1 MNGLRLRSNPATLLA
16 YRNLTQTQFGLNNT
30 LQRLSSGLRINKAAD
45 DSAGSAVST
54 RMNNQIL
61 GMKQANENSQQAN
74 NLIQMAESGL
84 NDISGM
90 LSRMRELATQAATDT
105 LNANDR
111 TSINLEFQA
120 LKNEISRVAHATEYN
135 EMNLLNGT
143 DYKNEVHRI
152 NTTADDVIGI
162 NIKNANLSHDVRK
175 GIYTLSDEHIDV
187 SGLADISKLSDT
199 AITGIRYSSSS
210 IQPALGETY
219 TIKSQVNSGLADIDS
234 LSSTSVSQLRH
245 STSPI
250 VLPGDHTISARLD
263 ASDHANISG
272 LSGTAITEIRHN
284 ASSVV
289 QPGDYT
295 ISSKVNA
302 GTTNISNVSGTSIV
316 HSNSPLT
323 QPGFYTVSSKVNAG
337 TTNISNVS
345 GTSII
350 HSNSPLTQPGF
361 YTVSS
366 KVNAGTANISN
377 LVNINKINHN
387 ASIQPGVYS
396 INSQVNPNTIAISQ
410 AAINHTS
417 SASVGNYVVSA
428 KVDAG
433 TADISNLS
441 GTSINQIS
449 HQSSV
454 QPGVYTLQVASSNS
468 SGTTFTY
475 DPALSGSNRL
485 LTNDFLT
492 VGINHDAS
500 LINTNLGNT
509 SVVFDPDGTSGPKG
523 PSGDFFYPGT
533 PLEGFSVKYEI
544 GGSTQLYRNAAPENS
559 PNISFNVRDH
569 STATH
574 QVSVANG
581 TTPDG
586 NLEIEQVVSLEEGS
600 RVLRFDL
607 TFKNVGSQPI
617 SNLKYLRNADPD
629 QDRGPHGT
637 TNTFND
643 TLTLASGE
651 VAASAVGEISGY
663 TVVIGSVDK
672 DAVVSAGRDFKI
684 TDPDIVLNSPN
695 DPNGGKE
702 DNSINVAKN
711 LMGLPSGATKNMTF
725 FYTFGENK
733 NDALSTLDHEGIP
746 VVTMTVTAPDGLSES
761 YTHTQGDSFNGKV
774 ALTNLGIEMDINNID
789 VLPGQLISS
798 QTFTIDPT
806 LVVTA
811 PDTTTSEVTYNLND
825 TSADFSDLG
834 LQVDTNNTSAM
845 TNALLSNSQSFTI
858 NPTLVVTA
866 PDTTTSEVTYNLN
879 DTSVDFSSLGI
890 DVDTENAVN
899 MTADLLNTP
908 KTFTINPTLEVTP
921 PVGSPVETDYSFNSS
936 SQTVDFPSLGIDVD
950 TENAVNMT
958 ADLLN
963 TPKTFTINPTL
974 EVTPPVGSPVETDYS
989 FNSNSQTVDFSS
1001 LGIEMDTG
1009 NAANT
1014 TAILLDSFGEFTVNA
1029 RLTAVAPDG
1038 THQEVKYPSS
1048 GESQTVSF
1056 DNLGLDVDS
1065 NDAEQTSTILLNRTQ
1080 GFIVDARLTATAP
1093 DGTYQEI
1100 KYSSSGE
1107 SQTVSFDNLGL
1118 DVDSNNAQITANQ
1131 LLDNSKDFTVNPT
1144 LAVNS
1149 PNTGPM
1155 EEIGYQFH
1163 SNPQT
1168 IDFSRLGLEVD
1179 TNEAPK
1185 TTTTL
1190 LGSSQDFFVPETRKL
1205 TMTGENG
1212 LQQSLEYRVGYD
1224 TTLNFDEFGIQL
1236 EINGSPDH
1244 STPSIDSYNPHTDSL
1259 NGKQIEI
1266 SPNRDLQ
1273 VGFDNDVNHQLK
1285 LGITSVTAS
1294 GLEIEDES
1302 VADINQARSAITS
1315 LDMAIDVVNQERSYL
1330 ASEQNRLAFTMS
1342 NLTNQTQNIEISRSN
1357 IQDADFASDAASLA
1371 KNQIL
1376 TQSTTAMLA
1385 QANSISQNIISLIT
1399 V

>member
-45 DSAGSAVST
+45 DSAGSAIST

-74 NLIQMAESGL
+74 NLIQTADSGL
-84 NDISGM
+84 NDIGGM
-90 LSRMRELATQAATDT
+90 LSRMRELATQASTDT
-105 LNANDR
+105 LNASDR
-111 TSINLEFQA
+111 ASIDLEFQT

-143 DYKNEVHRI
+143 DYKNEVHRVH
-152 NTTADDVIGI
+152 TTADDVIGI
-162 NIKNANLSHDVRK
+162 SVKNANLSHDIRK

-187 SGLADISKLSDT
+187 SGLADISNLSDT
-199 AITGIRYSSSS
+199 AITDIRYSSSS
-210 IQPALGETY
+210 LQPALGETY
-219 TIKSQVNSGLADIDS
+219 TIKSQVNSGAADIDS
-234 LSSTSVSQLRH
+234 LSSTDVSQLRH

-250 VLPGDHTISARLD
+250 VLPGDHTITAHLD

-272 LSGTAITEIRHN
+272 LSGTAITEVRHN
-284 ASSVV
+284 ASSAVQPGDHTISARLDASDRANIGGLSSTAITEIRHDASPAV

-295 ISSKVNA
+295 VSSTVNA
-302 GTTNISNVSGTSIV
+302 GTI
-316 HSNSPLT
+316 
-323 QPGFYTVSSKVNAG
+323 
-337 TTNISNVS
+337 NISNVS

-350 HSNSPLTQPGF
+350 HGNSPVTQPGDYTVSSKVNAGTISISNVSGTSIIHGNSPVTQPGD

-366 KVNAGTANISN
+366 KVNAGTADVSN
-377 LVNINKINHN
+377 FVNINKINHS

-410 AAINHTS
+410 ATIDHTS
-417 SASVGNYVVSA
+417 SSSVGNYVVSA
-428 KVDAG
+428 KVNAG
-433 TADISNLS
+433 AADISNLA
-441 GTSINQIS
+441 GTSINQVS
-449 HQSSV
+449 HQSNV

-475 DPALSGSNRL
+475 DPALSSSNRL

-500 LINTNLGNT
+500 LINTSLGNT

-523 PSGDFFYPGT
+523 PSGDFFYPGS
-533 PLEGFSVKYEI
+533 PLEGFTVKYEI
-544 GGSTQLYRNAAPENS
+544 GGSTQLYRNAHPQNS
-559 PNISFNVRDH
+559 PAISFNVRDH

-586 NLEIEQVVSLEEGS
+586 NLEIEQVVSLKEGS

-607 TFKNVGSQPI
+607 TFENVGSQSI

-629 QDRGPHGT
+629 QDSGPHGT
-637 TNTFND
+637 TYTYND
-643 TLTLASGE
+643 ALTLASGE
-651 VAASAVGEISGY
+651 VAASAVGEISGH
-663 TVVIGSVDK
+663 TVVIGSVDE
-672 DAVVSAGRDFKI
+672 DAVVSAGRDFAI
-684 TDPDIVLNSPN
+684 TDPDVVLNSPN

-711 LMGLPSGATKNMTF
+711 LMGLSSGETKTMTF
-725 FYTFGENK
+725 FYTFGENVS
-733 NDALSTLDHEGIP
+733 DALSTLDHAGIP
-746 VVTMTVTAPDGLSES
+746 VVTMTVTAPSGLSES
-761 YTHTQGDSFNGKV
+761 YTHVQGDSFNGKV

-789 VLPGQLISS
+789 VLPEQLTSS
-798 QTFTIDPT
+798 QTFTID
-806 LVVTA
+806 
-811 PDTTTSEVTYNLND
+811 S
-825 TSADFSDLG
+825 
-834 LQVDTNNTSAM
+834 
-845 TNALLSNSQSFTI
+845 
-858 NPTLVVTA
+858 TLVVTA

-879 DTSVDFSSLGI
+879 DTSVDFSGFGLQ
-890 DVDTENAVN
+890 VDTSNASA

-908 KTFTINPTLEVTP
+908 KTFIVNPTLEVTP
-921 PVGSPVETDYSFNSS
+921 PVGSAVET
-936 SQTVDFPSLGIDVD
+936 G
-950 TENAVNMT
+950 
-958 ADLLN
+958 
-963 TPKTFTINPTL
+963 
-974 EVTPPVGSPVETDYS
+974 YS

-1001 LGIEMDTG
+1001 LGIDVDTS
-1009 NAANT
+1009 NAAT
-1014 TAILLDSFGEFTVNA
+1014 MTAGLLDSVGEFTVNA
-1029 RLTAVAPDG
+1029 RLTATAPDG
-1038 THQEVKYPSS
+1038 THQEIKYSS
-1048 GESQTVSF
+1048 SAESQTVSF
-1056 DNLGLDVDS
+1056 DTLGLDVDS
-1065 NDAEQTSTILLNRTQ
+1065 IDAEQTATVLLNSTQ
-1080 GFIVDARLTATAP
+1080 GFIVDSRLTATAP
-1093 DGTYQEI
+1093 DGTHQEI
-1100 KYSSSGE
+1100 KYSSSAE
-1107 SQTVSFDNLGL
+1107 SQTVSFDTLGL
-1118 DVDSNNAQITANQ
+1118 DVDSDNAQTTATQ

-1149 PNTGPM
+1149 PNTGPV

-1163 SNPQT
+1163 SSPQT
-1168 IDFSRLGLEVD
+1168 IDFSRLGLEID

-1190 LGSSQDFFVPETRKL
+1190 LGASQDFFVPETRKL

-1212 LQQSLEYRVGYD
+1212 VQQSLEYRVGYD
-1224 TTLNFDEFGIQL
+1224 TMLDFNKFGIQL
-1236 EINGSPDH
+1236 DIKGSSDH

-1259 NGKQIEI
+1259 DGKQIEI
-1266 SPNRDLQ
+1266 APNRDLQ
-1273 VGFDNDVNHQLK
+1273 VGVDNDVNHQLK

-1315 LDMAIDVVNQERSYL
+1315 LDVAIDVVNQERSYL
-1330 ASEQNRLAFTMS
+1330 GAEQNRLAFTMS
-1342 NLTNQTQNIEISRSN
+1342 NLTNQTQSIETSRSS

-1376 TQSTTAMLA
+1376 AQSTTAMLA
-1385 QANSISQNIISLIT
+1385 QANAISQNILSLIT
-1399 V
+1399 A

>member
-45 DSAGSAVST
+45 DSAGSAIST

-74 NLIQMAESGL
+74 NLIQTADSGL
-84 NDISGM
+84 NDIGGM

-105 LNANDR
+105 LNASDR
-111 TSINLEFQA
+111 ASIDLEFQT

-143 DYKNEVHRI
+143 DYKNEVHRVH
-152 NTTADDVIGI
+152 TTADDVIGI
-162 NIKNANLSHDVRK
+162 SVKNANLSHDIRK

-187 SGLADISKLSDT
+187 SGLADISNLSDT
-199 AITGIRYSSSS
+199 AITDIRYSSSS
-210 IQPALGETY
+210 LQPALGETY
-219 TIKSQVNSGLADIDS
+219 TIKSQVNSGGADIDS
-234 LSSTSVSQLRH
+234 LSSTDVSQLRH

-250 VLPGDHTISARLD
+250 VLPGDHTITAHLD

-272 LSGTAITEIRHN
+272 LSGTAITEVRHN

-289 QPGDYT
+289 QPGDHT
-295 ISSKVNA
+295 IIARLDASDRA
-302 GTTNISNVSGTSIV
+302 NISGLSSTAITEIR
-316 HSNSPLT
+316 HDASPAV
-323 QPGFYTVSSKVNAG
+323 QPGDYTVSSKVNAG
-337 TTNISNVS
+337 TTNISNVL

-350 HSNSPLTQPGF
+350 HGNSPVTQPGN

-366 KVNAGTANISN
+366 KVNVGAADISN
-377 LVNINKINHN
+377 FVNININKINHS

-410 AAINHTS
+410 ATVDHTS
-417 SASVGNYVVSA
+417 SALVGNYVVSA
-428 KVDAG
+428 KVNAG
-433 TADISNLS
+433 TADISNLA
-441 GTSINQIS
+441 GTSINQVS
-449 HQSSV
+449 HQSNV

-468 SGTTFTY
+468 SGTAFTY
-475 DPALSGSNRL
+475 DPALSSSNRL

-500 LINTNLGNT
+500 LINTSLGNT

-523 PSGDFFYPGT
+523 PSGDFFYPGS
-533 PLEGFSVKYEI
+533 PLEGFTVKYEI
-544 GGSTQLYRNAAPENS
+544 GGSTQLYRNAHPQNS
-559 PNISFNVRDH
+559 PDISFNVRDH

-586 NLEIEQVVSLEEGS
+586 NLEIEQVVSLKEGS

-607 TFKNVGSQPI
+607 TFENVGSQSI

-629 QDRGPHGT
+629 QDSGPHGT
-637 TNTFND
+637 TYTYND

-663 TVVIGSVDK
+663 TVVIGSVDE
-672 DAVVSAGRDFKI
+672 DAVVSAGRDFTI
-684 TDPDIVLNSPN
+684 TDPDVVLNSPN
-695 DPNGGKE
+695 DPNGDKE

-711 LMGLPSGATKNMTF
+711 LMGLSSGETKTMTF
-725 FYTFGENK
+725 FYTFGENVS
-733 NDALSTLDHEGIP
+733 DALSTLDHAGIP
-746 VVTMTVTAPDGLSES
+746 VVTMTVTAPSGLSES
-761 YTHTQGDSFNGKV
+761 YTHVQGDSFNGKV

-789 VLPGQLISS
+789 VLPGQLTSS

-806 LVVTA
+806 LAVTA

-825 TSADFSDLG
+825 TSVDFSGFG
-834 LQVDTNNTSAM
+834 LQVDTSNASAM

-858 NPTLVVTA
+858 NPTLAVTA

-890 DVDTENAVN
+890 DVDTSNAAT

-908 KTFTINPTLEVTP
+908 KTFIVNPTLELTP
-921 PVGSPVETDYSFNSS
+921 PVGSAVET
-936 SQTVDFPSLGIDVD
+936 G
-950 TENAVNMT
+950 
-958 ADLLN
+958 
-963 TPKTFTINPTL
+963 
-974 EVTPPVGSPVETDYS
+974 YS

-1001 LGIEMDTG
+1001 LGIDVDTS
-1009 NAANT
+1009 NAAT
-1014 TAILLDSFGEFTVNA
+1014 MTAGLLDSVGEFTVNA
-1029 RLTAVAPDG
+1029 RLTATAPDG
-1038 THQEVKYPSS
+1038 THQEIKYPSS
-1048 GESQTVSF
+1048 AESQTVSF
-1056 DNLGLDVDS
+1056 DALGLDVDS
-1065 NDAEQTSTILLNRTQ
+1065 IDAEQTATVLLNSTQ

-1093 DGTYQEI
+1093 DGTHQEI
-1100 KYSSSGE
+1100 KYPSSAE
-1107 SQTVSFDNLGL
+1107 SQTVSFGTLGL
-1118 DVDSNNAQITANQ
+1118 DVDSDNAQTTATQ

-1149 PNTGPM
+1149 PNTGPV

-1163 SNPQT
+1163 SSPQT

-1190 LGSSQDFFVPETRKL
+1190 LGASQDFFVPETRKL
-1205 TMTGENG
+1205 TMTEENG
-1212 LQQSLEYRVGYD
+1212 VQQSLEYRVGYD
-1224 TTLNFDEFGIQL
+1224 TMLDFDKFGIQL
-1236 EINGSPDH
+1236 DIKGSSDH
-1244 STPSIDSYNPHTDSL
+1244 STPSIDSYNSHTDSL
-1259 NGKQIEI
+1259 DGKQIEI
-1266 SPNRDLQ
+1266 APNRDLQ
-1273 VGFDNDVNHQLK
+1273 VGVDNDVNHQLK

-1315 LDMAIDVVNQERSYL
+1315 LDVAIDVVNQERSYL
-1330 ASEQNRLAFTMS
+1330 GSEQNRLAFTMS
-1342 NLTNQTQNIEISRSN
+1342 NLTNQTQSIETSRSS

-1376 TQSTTAMLA
+1376 AQSATAMLA
-1385 QANSISQNIISLIT
+1385 QANAISQNILSLIT
-1399 V
+1399 A